1 MYIVKYTAHTID
13 LKIVYKKNGSGFI
26 AYADADWA
34 SDQITRISVTGYVLM
49 LAEGAVLWVSRKQK
63 TIALSSTEAEYM
75 SMLDASRQL
84 IWVQNLYQEL
94 GYELSGIDLCG
105 DNQGAIF
112 LASNPAQEHRSKHID
127 IRYHYICEQVENKR
141 VCLFYVPTNKQI
153 AYLMTKNLPYDKL
166 KFFRN
171 ALGISDNNF
180 TPRETKCTSKMKN
193 LDELDVFELIKALP
207 NINDLTDYLDKI
219 GDKDYT
225 EYVLKQREVTLFM
238 DPLLKGLENEY
249 KIKELI
255 EDLIFYDSGDLI

>member
-1 MYIVKYTAHTID
+1 
-13 LKIVYKKNGSGFI
+13 
-26 AYADADWA
+26 
-34 SDQITRISVTGYVLM
+34 M
-49 LAEGAVLWVSRKQK
+49 LAEGTVSWVSRKQK

-75 SMLDASRQL
+75 SMSDASRQL
-84 IWVQNLYQEL
+84 IWVQHLYQEL

-112 LASNPAQEHRSKHID
+112 LASNPVQEVRSKHID
-127 IRYHYICEQVENKR
+127 IRYHYIHEQVENKR
-141 VCLFYVPTNKQI
+141 VCLFYVPTNKQR
-153 AYLMTKNLPYDKL
+153 ADLMTKNLPYDKL

-180 TPRETKCTSKMKN
+180 TPRETKHTSKIKN
-193 LDELDVFELIKALP
+193 LDKLDVFKLIKALP

-238 DPLLKGLENEY
+238 DPLLEGLENEY
-249 KIKELI
+249 KIKELL
-255 EDLIFYDSGDLI
+255 EDLIFYDSGVLI

>member
-1 MYIVKYTAHTID
+1 M
-13 LKIVYKKNGSGFI
+13 
-26 AYADADWA
+26 
-34 SDQITRISVTGYVLM
+34 
-49 LAEGAVLWVSRKQK
+49 
-63 TIALSSTEAEYM
+63 SSTEAEYM
-75 SMLDASRQL
+75 SMSDASWQI

-94 GYELSGIDLCG
+94 GYELSGIDLCS

-141 VCLFYVPTNKQI
+141 VRLFYVSTNEQI
-153 AYLMTKNLPYDKL
+153 VDLMTKNLPYDKL

-180 TPRETKCTSKMKN
+180 TPKETKRTSKTKN

-207 NINDLTDYLDKI
+207 NINNLTDYLDKI

-225 EYVLKQREVTLFM
+225 EYVSKQREVTLFM

-249 KIKELI
+249 KIKELL